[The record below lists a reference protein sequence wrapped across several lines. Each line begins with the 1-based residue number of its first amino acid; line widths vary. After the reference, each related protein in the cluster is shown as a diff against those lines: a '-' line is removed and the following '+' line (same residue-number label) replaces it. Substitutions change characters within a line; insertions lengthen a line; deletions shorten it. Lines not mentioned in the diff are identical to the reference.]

1 MQYLSLNYIKDKWAH
16 AGFQRYFQNT
26 GWVFFA
32 RLGSMVVSFIAT
44 AYIARNL
51 GPTNYGQLSYA
62 VSFVSIFSFIAVLG
76 VDQVLY
82 RNLVEFPEK
91 RNQYLGSA
99 LVLRLIG
106 SAIAVILCLFFAIL
120 FSPKDVSFFLI
131 ILLSVGFIFNS
142 SQIIGYEFL
151 SRVQSKYPSLL
162 SLYIAIILNVL
173 KIIVIILGGG
183 VLYLGLVLLL
193 ESILYAIGYV
203 YYRKK
208 IFGMLSEWSFD
219 KDITKKILVDS
230 WPLMFS
236 SAFALIYSRIDQIM
250 IKNMLDTE
258 SVGLY
263 DAAVRLS
270 EVWYFIP
277 GVIASSLFPAI
288 INAKKVSEVIYY
300 KRIQKLALLLVTLTT
315 TIALC
320 TTVITPYIVNIVFG
334 SAFMGAVLVLKIY
347 VWSNVSTALSTV
359 VNFYLLAENHKK
371 MLFFSSFLGMIS
383 NVVLNIFLIPA
394 YGIAGAAIATLISY
408 TLPFFLVFLLPKA
421 RKILTY

>member
-44 AYIARNL
+44 AYIARHL

-76 VDQVLY
+76 IDQVLY

-131 ILLSVGFIFNS
+131 ILLSIGFIFNS

-162 SLYIAIILNVL
+162 SLYITIILNVL

-300 KRIQKLALLLVTLTT
+300 KRIQKLGLLLITLTT

-334 SAFMGAVLVLKIY
+334 SAFIGAVLVLKIY
-347 VWSNVSTALSTV
+347 VWSNVSTALNTI

-371 MLFFSSFLGMIS
+371 MLFFSSFLGMLS
-383 NVVLNIFLIPA
+383 NVILNIFLIPA

-408 TLPFFLVFLLPKA
+408 TLPFFMVLLLPKA
-421 RKILTY
+421 RKLLAF

>member
-1 MQYLSLNYIKDKWAH
+1 MHYLSLNYIKDKWAH

-32 RLGSMVVSFIAT
+32 RLGSMIVSFIAT
-44 AYIARNL
+44 AYIARHL
-51 GPTNYGQLSYA
+51 GPMNYGQLSYA

-76 VDQVLY
+76 IDQVLY

-99 LVLRLIG
+99 LVLRLSG
-106 SAIAVILCLFFAIL
+106 SAIAVTLCLFFAIL

-131 ILLSVGFIFNS
+131 VLLSIGFIFNS

-162 SLYIAIILNVL
+162 SLYIAVILNIL
-173 KIIVIILGGG
+173 KIIVVVLGGG
-183 VLYLGLVLLL
+183 VIYLGLVLLL
-193 ESILYAIGYV
+193 ESILYAIGYI

-219 KDITKKILVDS
+219 KDITMKMLVDS

-288 INAKKVSEVIYY
+288 INAKKVSEAIYY

-320 TTVITPYIVNIVFG
+320 TTIITPFIVNIVFG

-347 VWSNVSTALSTV
+347 VWSNVSTALTTV

-371 MLFFSSFLGMIS
+371 MLFFTSFLGMIS
-383 NVVLNIFLIPA
+383 NVILNIFLIPA
-394 YGIAGAAIATLISY
+394 YGIAGAAVATLISY
-408 TLPFFLVFLLPKA
+408 TLPFFLVLLLPKA
-421 RKILTY
+421 RKLLTF